1 MLNKE
6 KKELEQDNKEQKKK
20 QAKRDLK
27 IVIAS
32 VIGTLLFIVILL
44 LLVLLGLKKCNNNS
58 SDPQSSNSSSIKY
71 DYGVN
76 KIDEVFKGI
85 VKNQLVV
92 DGFDEDILTDVV
104 SVTYSDIST
113 SFDLN
118 IEVRSESKVYYYRLS
133 NYPYSGFD
141 NFVPYLLSLDLDT
154 KLSLDEGTIS
164 LDTYLPT
171 SETITTDKEC
181 RYLISSNM
189 SGTDKYF
196 SGFYYQNNEYYIYQ
210 NKILISNPF
219 SETSNQVIGLDS
231 PLYGYFQKLMD

>member
-20 QAKRDLK
+20 QANRDLK